1 MKTNKIFIILTLCFT
16 CILFAQKKIKTI
28 DTLKVIPTEKDL
40 DPKNNL
46 NKSTV
51 AELKKNQEN
60 HFNNQLVRKQNF
72 IFEAIEN
79 EIQNAERLLKIGI
92 DYKEFTTE
100 FNTEVDLKK
109 SATIDI
115 TNNTDNFLTYRN
127 LTVTTL
133 IFNEISDRIVNQLKK
148 INGNNQSLSYVQN
161 KLDSLFTAKELYNI
175 PTDSLSKIIYIN
187 RYMTI
192 DKDYKNINGRL
203 KNALD
208 SIQKIQI

>member
-208 SIQKIQI
+208 SIQI